1 MIVTELS
8 AVDTRAQYMRRRFDA
23 GPVRAASGSVRTM
36 GEPSQPRAVD
46 RDRDRAAEL
55 LDVATE
61 AALTGGVLLRA
72 RFEAGREASVSSK
85 STPTDP
91 VSEADLESQREI
103 RALIAR
109 RRPQDGFLAEEEGA
123 DQRGSSGLR
132 WVVDPLDGTVNFLYG
147 IPQWSVSVAVC
158 DAQQTLAGVIHAP
171 ISAETFTAVRGELP
185 RRNGVELPWRG
196 EVAPAISQALVATG
210 FAYEAGVR
218 AEQAELMT
226 RLLPLVR
233 DIRRFGSAA
242 MDLAWTAM
250 GRYDAYFE
258 RGVKLWD
265 IAAGVL
271 VCECVGLVAREIDKG
286 ILVAP
291 PALLEALVAIVAYPG
306 GAST

>member
-1 MIVTELS
+1 
-8 AVDTRAQYMRRRFDA
+8 
-23 GPVRAASGSVRTM
+23 M
-36 GEPSQPRAVD
+36 GEPSQPRAADCD
-46 RDRDRAAEL
+46 RERAAEL
-55 LDVATE
+55 LDIATE
-61 AALTGGVLLRA
+61 AALTGGELLRA
-72 RFEAGREASVSSK
+72 RFEAGREAHVSSK
-85 STPTDP
+85 TTPTDP
-91 VSEADLESQREI
+91 VSDADLESQREI
-103 RALIAR
+103 RTLLSR

-123 DQRGSSGLR
+123 EQSGSSGLR

-158 DAQQTLAGVIHAP
+158 DAQGTLVGVIHAP
-171 ISAETFTAVRGELP
+171 ISGETFTAVRGELP
-185 RRNGVELPWRG
+185 KRNAVELPWRG
-196 EVAPAISQALVATG
+196 DAAPAISQALVATG
-210 FAYEAGVR
+210 FAYEAAVR
-218 AEQAELMT
+218 AEQAELLT

-265 IAAGVL
+265 IAAGAL
-271 VCECVGLVAREIDKG
+271 VCECAGLVTREIEGG

-291 PALLEALVAIVAYPG
+291 PALLEALVEIVVYPG

>member
-1 MIVTELS
+1 
-8 AVDTRAQYMRRRFDA
+8 
-23 GPVRAASGSVRTM
+23 M
-36 GEPSQPRAVD
+36 GEPSQL
-46 RDRDRAAEL
+46 RAADSDRERVAGL
-55 LDVATE
+55 LDVATD
-61 AALTGGVLLRA
+61 AALTGGALLRA
-72 RFEAGREASVSSK
+72 RFEAGREARVSSK
-85 STPTDP
+85 TTPTDP

-103 RALIAR
+103 RALLSR

-123 DQRGSSGLR
+123 DQGGSSGLR

-158 DAQQTLAGVIHAP
+158 DAQGTLAGAIHAP
-171 ISAETFTAVRGELP
+171 ISGETFTAVRGELP
-185 RRNGVELPWRG
+185 KRNGIELRWRG
-196 EVAPAISQALVATG
+196 DVAPAMSQALVATG

-218 AEQAELMT
+218 AEQAELLT

-265 IAAGVL
+265 IAAGAL
-271 VCECVGLVAREIDKG
+271 VCESVGLVAREIEGG
-286 ILVAP
+286 ILVSP
-291 PALLEALVAIVAYPG
+291 PALLESLVEIVAYPG